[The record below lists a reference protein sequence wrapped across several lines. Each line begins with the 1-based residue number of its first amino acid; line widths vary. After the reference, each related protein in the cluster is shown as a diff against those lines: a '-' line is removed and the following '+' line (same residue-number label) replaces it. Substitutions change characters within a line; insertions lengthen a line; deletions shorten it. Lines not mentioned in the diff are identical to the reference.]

1 MAKLIKIYKGLCKIN
16 NSYDS
21 SLEMYSNKM
30 YQLINNRVLVGQI
43 NRIDELVLKI
53 VHSEND
59 IDLDTTHVSEIDY
72 MFDNMRLNLKHNL
85 YEYFSQIVQGLE
97 SLLFELKTLNHKSEK
112 IDISSVDQDTFF
124 EIMELQDLLRKLIIK
139 FETFSNTSRV
149 YEMVIER
156 G

>member
-1 MAKLIKIYKGLCKIN
+1 MYSEKIY
-16 NSYDS
+16 
-21 SLEMYSNKM
+21 
-30 YQLINNRVLVGQI
+30 QVINNRALIEQI

-85 YEYFSQIVQGLE
+85 YEYFDQIVQGLE

-139 FETFSNTSRV
+139 FETFLKTSRV
-149 YEMVIER
+149 YELVIER

>member
-1 MAKLIKIYKGLCKIN
+1 MAKLIKKNKGLFKIN

-21 SLEMYSNKM
+21 SLEMYSKKI
-30 YQLINNRVLVGQI
+30 YQVINNRALIEQI

-53 VHSEND
+53 VHSGND

-85 YEYFSQIVQGLE
+85 YEYFRQIVQGFE

-139 FETFSNTSRV
+139 FETFLNTSRV

>member
-1 MAKLIKIYKGLCKIN
+1 MYSKKIY
-16 NSYDS
+16 
-21 SLEMYSNKM
+21 
-30 YQLINNRVLVGQI
+30 QVINNRALIEQI

-85 YEYFSQIVQGLE
+85 YEYFNQIVQGLE

-112 IDISSVDQDTFF
+112 IDISDVDQDTFF

-139 FETFSNTSRV
+139 FETFLKTSRV

>member
-1 MAKLIKIYKGLCKIN
+1 
-16 NSYDS
+16 
-21 SLEMYSNKM
+21 MYSKKIF
-30 YQLINNRVLVGQI
+30 QVINNRALIEQI

-53 VHSEND
+53 IHSEND
-59 IDLDTTHVSEIDY
+59 IDLDTSHVSEIDY

-85 YEYFSQIVQGLE
+85 YEYFSQIVQSLE

-124 EIMELQDLLRKLIIK
+124 EIIELQDLLRKLIIK
-139 FETFSNTSRV
+139 FETFLNASRV